1 MSEVEKNNK
10 VEAGQFEKL
19 SVEKAIDLVRQV
31 RNDLIKD
38 FLLRDNI
45 QTYFAEHYNKT
56 LSPIR
61 LEFLIRDLKEL
72 LISPVDLVHYSSL
85 IKDTREINSADLSK
99 GNTELFYKELDMLF
113 NKYKY

>member
-1 MSEVEKNNK
+1 MVEPKQSQK
-10 VEAGQFEKL
+10 A

-38 FLLRDNI
+38 FLQGDNI
-45 QTYFAEHYNKT
+45 ETYFAEHYNRQ
-56 LSPIR
+56 LSVIKK
-61 LEFLIRDLKEL
+61 EFLIRDLKEL
-72 LISPVDLVHYSSL
+72 LILPVDLVHYSSL

-99 GNTELFYKELDMLF
+99 GNTELFYKELDLLF